1 MREYR
6 HALKRQLELA
16 RQLFERVDADPVA
29 AFYARKCTDW
39 QTKAPPSE
47 SLTTSLFSTHPDTR
61 ERIALLEKASA
72 PSPATARPPSP
83 DFAAL
88 KGVFPNASL
97 NTCGA
102 AMLDRASPAGV
113 GPVAPTA

>member
-1 MREYR
+1 LREYR

-88 KGVFPNASL
+88 RGVFPYAPPLPAYVMGASVR
-97 NTCGA
+97 GA
-102 AMLDRASPAGV
+102 
-113 GPVAPTA
+113 VA